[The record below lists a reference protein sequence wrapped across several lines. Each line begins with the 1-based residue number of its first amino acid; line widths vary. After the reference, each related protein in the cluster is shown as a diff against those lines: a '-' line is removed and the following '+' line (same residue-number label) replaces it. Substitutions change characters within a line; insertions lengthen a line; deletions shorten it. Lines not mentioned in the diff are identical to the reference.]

1 MNIEITVVAI
11 DIDMESRPYKIVESV
26 ECTQLSAMYDLP
38 VNGLKLL
45 TYFTIGGQ
53 RSLERKNINFSQPN
67 ICLIALLGY

>member
-1 MNIEITVVAI
+1 
-11 DIDMESRPYKIVESV
+11 MESPPCGIVESV

-67 ICLIALLGY
+67 ICFKIGI

>member
-1 MNIEITVVAI
+1 
-11 DIDMESRPYKIVESV
+11 MESRPCGIVESV

-53 RSLERKNINFSQPN
+53 RSLERKNINFSHPN
-67 ICLIALLGY
+67 I

>member
-53 RSLERKNINFSQPN
+53 RSL
-67 ICLIALLGY
+67 